1 LAVWPKKALFSG
13 SCGWHGTSITGA
25 REAHGAL
32 QDFPNEEAVMKI
44 NKIITA
50 ALAVAFVG
58 ASALAVAD
66 PEVNQRLDNQNQR
79 IDQGVASGELTHKE
93 AKNLR
98 KDDRKI
104 HKEIKKD
111 RAENGG
117 KLTPKEKAKV
127 NRQENHVSKKI
138 YRKKHNDVKRPDA
151 K

>member
-1 LAVWPKKALFSG
+1 
-13 SCGWHGTSITGA
+13 
-25 REAHGAL
+25 
-32 QDFPNEEAVMKI
+32 MKI

-138 YRKKHNDVKRPDA
+138 YRKKHNAVKKA
-151 K
+151 